1 MSTTNTQNT
10 LTIAPES
17 GLNEG
22 LVRELQA
29 RLLGE
34 VKKLAG
40 EDQALRQKLASAE
53 VATEHA
59 VLDGAEE
66 ALSVESNLE
75 VINQLQHER
84 QELGAVQ
91 AALDRIAAGVYG
103 SCTDCGA
110 PIGSARLEVVPEAG
124 HCIGCQEAAERRAA
138 HPH

>member
-1 MSTTNTQNT
+1 MSTTNTQTT

-29 RLLGE
+29 RLLTE

-59 VLDGAEE
+59 VLVGAEE

-91 AALDRIAAGVYG
+91 AALDRIAAGEYG
-103 SCTDCGA
+103 LCTDCGA
-110 PIGSARLEVVPEAG
+110 PIGSARLEVVPEAA